1 MAKWT
6 FGKPGKI
13 PSYSFGVEFFSLR
26 MQSTKLGVMV
36 TYIRDND
43 TTRNIEIAF
52 VNQLSIKVAESL
64 YTRVGF
70 LMLVGI

>member
-1 MAKWT
+1 
-6 FGKPGKI
+6 
-13 PSYSFGVEFFSLR
+13 
-26 MQSTKLGVMV
+26 MV

-64 YTRVGF
+64 YTRVGL
-70 LMLVGI
+70 LMLVGM